1 MQLGTD
7 PKAKRGPSTT
17 DSIIKA
23 QFKGATELWTDQAR
37 NSLLNSL
44 FENWSQIDHQ
54 AGSLKSLVSSVDL
67 VQIQAEILEWPKKQF
82 NIEKLQGLKSDN
94 PRNLQFHSDCQK
106 EEILID
112 MMACPNTIV
121 VLT

>member
-23 QFKGATELWTDQAR
+23 QFKGATELWTDEIR
-37 NSLLNSL
+37 YSLLNSL

-54 AGSLKSLVSSVDL
+54 AGPLKKV
-67 VQIQAEILEWPKKQF
+67 
-82 NIEKLQGLKSDN
+82 
-94 PRNLQFHSDCQK
+94 
-106 EEILID
+106 
-112 MMACPNTIV
+112 
-121 VLT
+121 